1 MYYTASEVY
10 MAFTLDSKV
19 KNILNEIGSTVFQGK
34 VSQDKVCLYCKN
46 GVYWETSMELLLSGA
61 NCDCLDCNPEV
72 LTRELRASQRKADLV
87 ILKSKLS
94 DYKFSMI
101 SPSTFDSLNTS
112 IVVICTNGIQRSII
126 PKKFINAPLYCDCR
140 SCTITLPKYYSEE
153 SIANLHTHAQLIGYT
168 ITTDFEN
175 MLQGATID
183 AVSECGS
190 NISVRPTS
198 FFNRYRCDCLKCL
211 SNRITKIRNV
221 ETTTLQTHIAE
232 LQKHIKKHTIPPNPP
247 EQIELIVKYNSA
259 FCRVKSRIPAISH
272 TEFLKLIDYRELTTL
287 YEGRNGMTVDHIIP
301 FKHFP
306 KQNDLII
313 VDSLAWQLDNLRY
326 LQVQANVTRSSN
338 ISDEDFEIIAS
349 NDLLFTIFCGVV
361 LKRFDVNSVMN
372 TILM

>member
-1 MYYTASEVY
+1 

-19 KNILNEIGSTVFQGK
+19 KNALNMIGSTIFQDK

-72 LTRELRASQRKADLV
+72 LTRELKASQRKADLA
-87 ILKSKLS
+87 ILKSKLA
-94 DYKFSMI
+94 DYNFSMI

-112 IVVICTNGIQRSII
+112 TIVICANGIQRSIV
-126 PKKFINAPLYCDCR
+126 PKKFINSPIYCDCK
-140 SCTITLPKYYSEE
+140 SCTISLPKYYTEE
-153 SIANLHTHAQLIGYT
+153 SISNLHTHAKLIGYT

-175 MLQGATID
+175 MLQGTLID
-183 AVSECGS
+183 VVSECGTK
-190 NISVRPTS
+190 ISLRPTS
-198 FFNRYRCDCLKCL
+198 FFSRYRCDCLNCL
-211 SNRITKIRNV
+211 TNRISKIRNI
-221 ETTTLQTHIAE
+221 EQTTPQTHIAV
-232 LQKHIKKHTIPPNPP
+232 LQKYIKKYNVPPTPN

-272 TEFLKLIDYRELTTL
+272 SEFLKLIDYKELTLL

-338 ISDEDFEIIAS
+338 ISDEDFEIITS

-361 LKRFDVNSVMN
+361 LKQFDINSAMKS
-372 TILM
+372 LLQ